1 MLRKLIKYDFKALSR
16 YLIVIHA
23 MLLITAVLGRLLF
36 VGRLMSDPG
45 RLSNAGAIATI
56 IGIIIY
62 VILFMTA
69 VFGTMLM
76 IAICFYKNLYSDEG
90 YLTHTLPVTRGQLLI
105 SKTVSGSVWMLLDMM
120 MVILSLFILVLT
132 RPVLDSFSSYWD
144 ELLSAMGFPASTG
157 YGKILLAFAV
167 LFIVSAVSNVVLIYV
182 SITIGQLFSNHRV
195 LGAVVVYFVINTI
208 VSIISSVA
216 GSAYSMSTFSHAADE
231 SSFVMMV
238 NDGVIYQVY
247 ARLFLFSLVLE
258 IILAIGAYTVT
269 YLLRQKKLNLN

>member
-36 VGRLMSDPG
+36 VGRIMSDPG

-132 RPVLDSFSSYWD
+132 RPVLDSFSSSWD

-167 LFIVSAVSNVVLIYV
+167 LFIVSAVGNVVLIYV

-208 VSIISSVA
+208 VSIICSIA
-216 GSAYSMSTFSHAADE
+216 GTVYSMSSFIHAADE

-269 YLLRQKKLNLN
+269 YLLMQKKLNLN

>member
-269 YLLRQKKLNLN
+269 YLLMQKKLNLN

>member
-90 YLTHTLPVTRGQLLI
+90 YLTHTLPVTRGP
-105 SKTVSGSVWMLLDMM
+105 
-120 MVILSLFILVLT
+120 LT

-208 VSIISSVA
+208 VSIISSIA

-269 YLLRQKKLNLN
+269 YLLMQKKLNLN

>member
-16 YLIVIHA
+16 YLIMIHA

-208 VSIISSVA
+208 VSIISSIA

-269 YLLRQKKLNLN
+269 YLLMQKKLNLN

>member
-120 MVILSLFILVLT
+120 MIILSLFILVLT

-208 VSIISSVA
+208 VSIISSIA

-269 YLLRQKKLNLN
+269 YLLMQKKLNLN

>member
-132 RPVLDSFSSYWD
+132 QPVLDSFSSYWD

-208 VSIISSVA
+208 VSIISSIA
-216 GSAYSMSTFSHAADE
+216 GSAYSMSTFIHAADE

-269 YLLRQKKLNLN
+269 YLLMQKKLNLN